1 VKIDSFRRG
10 SGIIDGHSKCVIGI
24 PLQAIRPQGAWIWR
38 CLQIRQVEFLST
50 VEADPIRPVF
60 DREHAA
66 EMTVP
71 AAKDKLENRQ

>member
-1 VKIDSFRRG
+1 MRVG
-10 SGIIDGHSKCVIGI
+10 
-24 PLQAIRPQGAWIWR
+24 
-38 CLQIRQVEFLST
+38 QVEFLST

-66 EMTVP
+66 QMTVP